1 MTKKQQ
7 LSATAEEIR
16 ILAAILTKESGKE
29 MDRRLNET
37 GLGISGLQ
45 HGVLQILSR
54 QDCTN
59 SELSKMMML
68 TPATLVPVVD
78 ALEDKQLVQRGRDTK
93 DRRRT
98 PLTLT
103 TRGREILGRVPL
115 SAKNELLVANL
126 KEMGDK
132 KTQQLIAL
140 LRELVQRILADETI
154 TDKVQAIIRSYK

>member
-1 MTKKQQ
+1 MTKDQQ
-7 LSATAEEIR
+7 ANAVAEEIR
-16 ILAAILTKESGKE
+16 ILAAILTKESGRE
-29 MDRRLNET
+29 MERRLSET

-54 QDCTN
+54 QECTI

-78 ALEDKQLVQRGRDTK
+78 ALEEKQLVQRGRDAN
-93 DRRRT
+93 DRRRN

-103 TRGREILGRVPL
+103 SSGRKILESVPL
-115 SAKNELLVANL
+115 PAKNDLLVANL

-132 KTQQLIAL
+132 KTQQLLTL
-140 LRELVQRILADETI
+140 LRELVQRISADETV
-154 TDKVQAIIRSYK
+154 TDKVQAFIRSNK